1 MSRPTVEFEDSECIQ
16 ETDAALL
23 VSIDGEEHWIPKSQ
37 ITDDSEVWKQ
47 GDVGTLVITEWIAQE
62 KGLI

>member
-1 MSRPTVEFEDSECIQ
+1 MSRRTVEFEGKAVK

-23 VSIDGEEHWIPKSQ
+23 VEIDGKEWWIPKSQ
-37 ITDDSEVWKQ
+37 IDESSEVRAE
-47 GDVGTLVITEWIAQE
+47 DDEGTLVITEWIATE